1 LISTDEIIAKSDYEI
16 FNSEVEMKNI
26 KMILAILTIAISVNA
41 NARDAN
47 YTTTTQSWGEP
58 MPATTTYEAIAPSW
72 RPRTAT
78 TTTPTGTP
86 LLSTVPLFNVKDVKV
101 SADGKCQ
108 IIKNGA
114 VVKTGDFIGSPCQK
128 IYGTQAQ
135 AATSATTYEE
145 VPQWYLEPDYNSL
158 QEYQQTDIRA
168 Y

>member
-1 LISTDEIIAKSDYEI
+1 
-16 FNSEVEMKNI
+16 MKNI
-26 KMILAILTIAISVNA
+26 KMILAILTMAISVNA
-41 NARDAN
+41 SALEAN
-47 YTTTTQSWGEP
+47 YTTTQSWAEP
-58 MPATTTYEAIAPSW
+58 MPASTIYEATAPTW
-72 RPRTAT
+72 RPRTT
-78 TTTPTGTP
+78 TTTTTTTGTP